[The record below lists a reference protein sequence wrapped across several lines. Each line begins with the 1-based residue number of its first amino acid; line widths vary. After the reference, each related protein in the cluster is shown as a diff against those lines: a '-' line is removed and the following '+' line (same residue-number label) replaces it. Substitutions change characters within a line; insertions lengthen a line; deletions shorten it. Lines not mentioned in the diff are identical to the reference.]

1 MAFMLFNREMTSDD
15 LSGPQVAPTS
25 TAPSVSP
32 LGPQTAA
39 VVTPPVTAASTLT
52 APKFNFVFK

>member
-1 MAFMLFNREMTSDD
+1 MAFMLFSLEMTSND
-15 LSGPQVAPTS
+15 LSGPQVAS